1 MTFAP
6 PDESADRGAAFG
18 DARQRRRTSQE
29 LSFASFDVATIRFVR
44 AVEALVAQR
53 HDDVEKWLRRAAS
66 MPYDTFEG
74 LHPALAAATMTLH
87 DLVHDAMEATAPDAS
102 DDSEDPEQVGWLRAA
117 QLAVDRAG
125 EAPYLM
131 GTLADIQQD
140 YELLPREVRAL
151 KELQD
156 AHPSLKP
163 PFGTPELSTDDV
175 MALLRAVAADAV
187 AYGQS
192 CTALDLPITR
202 G

>member
-1 MTFAP
+1 MY
-6 PDESADRGAAFG
+6 RVAF
-18 DARQRRRTSQE
+18 T
-29 LSFASFDVATIRFVR
+29 
-44 AVEALVAQR
+44 
-53 HDDVEKWLRRAAS
+53 KW
-66 MPYDTFEG
+66 
-74 LHPALAAATMTLH
+74 
-87 DLVHDAMEATAPDAS
+87 
-102 DDSEDPEQVGWLRAA
+102 DSEDPEQVGWLRAA

-140 YELLPREVRAL
+140 YELLPREGRAL

-192 CTALDLPITR
+192 CTELGLPITR
-202 G
+202 D